1 MNSRDERE
9 LTIRK
14 PISNMH
20 VDLLPANFCGALPEN
35 WIADV

>member
-1 MNSRDERE
+1 MNSCNEGE
-9 LTIRK
+9 PTILK
-14 PISNMH
+14 PNSNMH